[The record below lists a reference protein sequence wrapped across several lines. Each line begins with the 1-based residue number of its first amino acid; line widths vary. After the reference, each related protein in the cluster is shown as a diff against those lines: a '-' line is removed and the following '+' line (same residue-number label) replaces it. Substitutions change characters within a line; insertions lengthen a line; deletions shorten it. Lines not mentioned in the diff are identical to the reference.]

1 MVMAIIV
8 IDGIEIMWALLL
20 CYVFF
25 FFASLEHTKFG
36 KEELQTLFVE
46 LGDACFGWFFTF
58 ALLHTGRGIFFCGIV
73 LSICINF
80 ASRFG
85 PCLFGVEWTVGGWK

>member
-25 FFASLEHTKFG
+25 FFASLEHIKFG

-58 ALLHTGRGIFFCGIV
+58 ALLHTGRGIFFVELCYG
-73 LSICINF
+73 F
-80 ASRFG
+80 A
-85 PCLFGVEWTVGGWK
+85 LILLQDLVHAYLV